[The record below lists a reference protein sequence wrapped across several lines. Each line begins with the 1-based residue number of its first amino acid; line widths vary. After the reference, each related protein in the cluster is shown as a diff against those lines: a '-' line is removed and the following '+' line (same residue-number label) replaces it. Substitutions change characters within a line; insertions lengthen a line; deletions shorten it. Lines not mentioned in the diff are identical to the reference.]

1 MLDLDRLQDFD
12 RALTA
17 LDQKKKNQGN
27 TLQREAKAA

>member
-1 MLDLDRLQDFD
+1 MLDLDRLQEID

-17 LDQKKKNQGN
+17 LDQKKQSQGK